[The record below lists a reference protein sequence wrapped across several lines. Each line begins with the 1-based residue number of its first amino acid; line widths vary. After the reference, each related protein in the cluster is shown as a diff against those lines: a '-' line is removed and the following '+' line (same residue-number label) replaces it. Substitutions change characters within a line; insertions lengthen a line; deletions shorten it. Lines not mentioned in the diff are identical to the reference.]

1 MNLNVEIPSI
11 ESIVVYYVFFLVSTL
26 PVFNLGNLFEEN
38 FPGHFY
44 DKNVDC
50 IKTIKNL

>member
-11 ESIVVYYVFFLVSTL
+11 ESIVVYYVFFLVS
-26 PVFNLGNLFEEN
+26 PFHCSILGNLFEEN